1 MSGIQPRLLRPGD
14 PAPDFA
20 LPAVHHEGTV
30 SLADYRGRS
39 ALLLAFFRGVYCPF
53 CRRQIAKLGLAR
65 DKLLAAGVET
75 LAVVAS
81 NLDRTRLYFRYRP
94 TRVPL
99 AADPE
104 LVSHRAFGVSQ
115 ILVTPELAKAL
126 ETVRTDLDGELPQPL
141 SIGDAA
147 NALDE
152 RDSFE
157 YTETDTREAREHN
170 EQSPLDTGQFLV
182 DRDGIV
188 RWVNL
193 ESARGLAGIGKF
205 PTDAEFLAI
214 VRAHGAEGPSRR
226 P

>member
-1 MSGIQPRLLRPGD
+1 MSTTQTPLLQPGD
-14 PAPDFA
+14 PAPDFT
-20 LPAVHHEGTV
+20 LPAVNREGTV

-39 ALLLAFFRGVYCPF
+39 ALMLAFFRGVYCPF
-53 CRRQIAKLGLAR
+53 CRRQIARLGLAR

-104 LVSHRAFGVSQ
+104 LVSHRAFGVSR
-115 ILVTPELAKAL
+115 IPVSPELMKAL
-126 ETVRTDLDGELPQPL
+126 ETVRTDLDGELPEPL
-141 SIGDAA
+141 TIGAAA

-152 RDSFE
+152 RDGFE

-182 DRDGIV
+182 DRGGIV

-205 PTDAEFLAI
+205 PTDDELLAI
-214 VRAHGAEGPSRR
+214 ARAHGAERPPRR
-226 P
+226 S